1 MLLKAVLKGSV
12 RPHQIAVRFNST
24 SVYLVDGTRT
34 PIGSFKGQLQHLQA
48 TQLGAIAVRSLLER
62 TKVPEDRVD
71 CV

>member
-1 MLLKAVLKGSV
+1 MPA
-12 RPHQIAVRFNST
+12 RFNSAL
-24 SVYLVDGTRT
+24 VYLVDATRT

-48 TQLGAIAVRSLLER
+48 TQLGAIAVRSLLDR